1 MMEWQGWFALSLCAG
16 VLLTLTFTRIGPHLV
31 MIAALTILS
40 VSGILTSEEA
50 LLGFSNSGLITV
62 AAMFVVAAGMHASG
76 AIDLLVNHVFGR
88 PMTTRSALS
97 RIFFPVVLLSG
108 FLNNTPVVA
117 TMIPAIYTWSRKI
130 GIAPSKLMIPLSYT
144 AILGGTLTLIGTSTN
159 LIVNGQYQTLTGE
172 PGFSLF
178 SITAVGL
185 PVAFF
190 GFLLM
195 WLWFPRLLP
204 DRTQNEAF
212 SDLREFTLE
221 VSIAP
226 SGPLVGK
233 TIKEAGLRQLQRV
246 YLVEIDRD
254 GTVITAVSPE
264 ETLQGGDRL
273 VFAGDTDA
281 ISDLLRIN
289 GIAPS
294 TDDDHSQAILTE
306 RAERRLVEAV
316 VSPHCGAIGHAIRDA
331 RFRAQYGAVV
341 LAVARNGQR
350 VKGNLGNIK
359 LQAGDTLLLEA
370 RPAFVSRQR
379 YNKDFLLVNDLNT
392 EPPRHERAYLAWGI
406 LVCVIAAA
414 GFEVISMLNA
424 ALLGAGLMIITG
436 CCSASQ
442 AEKSLDLTVI
452 ITIAASFA
460 LGMALQKTG
469 VAEFIAENIV
479 DLSNGT
485 PWLLLIL
492 TYLAVSLLTEVI
504 TNNAA
509 ALLMLP
515 IVLEITEKADLNN
528 VPFVFAIM
536 MAASASFATPL
547 GYQTNLMVYG
557 PGGYRF
563 SDFLK
568 VGVPM
573 NLVTAVVTITV
584 LLIGWPLE
592 LDN

>member
-1 MMEWQGWFALSLCAG
+1 MEWQGWFALGLCVV
-16 VLLTLTFTRIGPHLV
+16 VLLTLIFTRIGPHLV
-31 MIAALTILS
+31 MIAALTVLS

-76 AIDLLVNHVFGR
+76 AIDLLISRILGR
-88 PMTTRSALS
+88 PSTTRAALS
-97 RIFFPVVLLSG
+97 RIFFPVVSLSG

-117 TMIPAIYTWSRKI
+117 TMIPAIYAWSRRI
-130 GIAPSKLMIPLSYT
+130 GIASSKLMIPLSYT
-144 AILGGTLTLIGTSTN
+144 AMLGGTLTLIGSSTN
-159 LIVNGQYQTLTGE
+159 LIVNGQYQILTGE
-172 PGFSLF
+172 AGFSLF

-185 PVAFF
+185 PVALS

-204 DRTQNEAF
+204 DRTQNEVF
-212 SDLREFTLE
+212 SNLREFTLE
-221 VSIAP
+221 VSVAHQ
-226 SGPLVGK
+226 GPLAGK
-233 TIKEAGLRQLQRV
+233 TIVKAGLRHLQRV
-246 YLVEIDRD
+246 YLVEIVRN
-254 GTVITAVSPE
+254 GTVITAVSSE

-289 GIAPS
+289 GIVPS
-294 TDDDHSQAILTE
+294 MDGEQIQSLKAE
-306 RAERRLVEAV
+306 RGERRLVEAV
-316 VSPHCGAIGHAIRDA
+316 VSPHCAAIGRAIRDT
-331 RFRAQYGAVV
+331 RFRSQYGAVV
-341 LAVARNGQR
+341 LAVARNGER
-350 VKGNLGNIK
+350 IKGNLGTIK

-379 YNKDFLLVNDLNT
+379 YNKDFLLINDLNT
-392 EPPRHERAYLAWGI
+392 EPPRHERAYLAWTI
-406 LVCVIAAA
+406 LMGLIAAA
-414 GFEVISMLNA
+414 GFEIVSMLNA
-424 ALLGAGLMIITG
+424 SLIGAGLMIITG

-469 VAEFIAENIV
+469 VAAFIAENIV
-479 DLSNGT
+479 DLSDGM

-492 TYLAVSLLTEVI
+492 TYLTVSLLTEVI

-515 IVLEITEKADLNN
+515 IVLEITEKADLNH
-528 VPFVFAIM
+528 VPFVLAIM

-563 SDFLK
+563 TDFLK
-568 VGVPM
+568 AGLPM
-573 NLVTAVVTITV
+573 NVLTAVVTITV
-584 LLIGWPLE
+584 LLIGWPLT
-592 LDN
+592 LAK

>member
-1 MMEWQGWFALSLCAG
+1 MDWPGWFTLFLCVIA
-16 VLLTLTFTRIGPHLV
+16 LLTLSFTRIGPHLV
-31 MIAALTILS
+31 MIAALTVLS
-40 VSGILTSEEA
+40 VSGILTAEEA

-62 AAMFVVAAGMHASG
+62 AGMFVVAAGMNASG
-76 AIDLLVNHVFGR
+76 AIDLLVNHVLGR
-88 PMTTRSALS
+88 PASVRAALG
-97 RIFFPVVLLSG
+97 RIFFPVALLSG

-130 GIAPSKLMIPLSYT
+130 GISPSKLMIPLSYT

-172 PGFSLF
+172 AGFSLF
-178 SITAVGL
+178 AITAVGL
-185 PVAFF
+185 PVAIC
-190 GFLLM
+190 GFIFM
-195 WLWFPRLLP
+195 WLFFPRLLP
-204 DRTQNEAF
+204 DRSQNKAF
-212 SDLREFTLE
+212 SNLREFTLE
-221 VSIAP
+221 VSVAP
-226 SGPLVGK
+226 NGPLVGK
-233 TIKEAGLRQLQRV
+233 TVQEAGLRHLQRV
-246 YLVEIDRD
+246 YLVEIERK
-254 GTVITAVSPE
+254 GTVITAVSSE
-264 ETLQGGDRL
+264 EMLQGEDRL
-273 VFAGDTDA
+273 VFAGETDA

-289 GIAPS
+289 GIMPS
-294 TDDDHSQAILTE
+294 TDGEHMQTLQQH

-316 VSPHCGAIGHAIRDA
+316 VSPHCAAIGHAIRDA

-341 LAVARNGQR
+341 LAVARNGER
-350 VKGNLGNIK
+350 IKGNLGTII

-379 YNKDFLLVNDLNT
+379 YNKDFLLINDLNT
-392 EPPRHERAYLAWGI
+392 EAPRHERAYLAWGI
-406 LVCVIAAA
+406 LIGIIALAA
-414 GFEVISMLNA
+414 FEIISMLNA
-424 ALLGAGLMIITG
+424 ALIGAGLMIITG

-479 DLSNGT
+479 DFSNGT

-492 TYLAVSLLTEVI
+492 TYLTVSLLTEVI

-528 VPFVFAIM
+528 VPFILAIM
-536 MAASASFATPL
+536 MAASASFATPI

-563 SDFLK
+563 TDFLK
-568 VGVPM
+568 AGLPM
-573 NLVTAVVTITV
+573 NLVTAVVTISV
-584 LLIGWPLE
+584 LLIGWPLAQV
-592 LDN
+592 D